1 MAVRRLVLHALAAA
15 ALLSSLAPAM
25 AEEIA
30 VVTKRVIYPGE
41 TVGLDVLREV
51 RLKAGRQVPDAM
63 VTSIAAIEGKVAK
76 RTLLPGRYIP
86 LAAIREIYLIEQ
98 GAPVEVVFQHGSL
111 TITAQAV
118 SLEPGSEGDLIKVRN
133 VDSGAVFVGQIMAD
147 GTIKVGTS

>member
-1 MAVRRLVLHALAAA
+1 MAVRRLAPLAVAA
-15 ALLSSLAPAM
+15 VACLFALAPA
-25 AEEIA
+25 AAQEIA
-30 VVTKRVIYPGE
+30 IVTKRVIYPGE

-86 LAAIREIYLIEQ
+86 MAAIREIYLIEQ
-98 GAPVEVVFQHGSL
+98 GAPVEVVFQHGAL

-147 GTIKVGTS
+147 GTVKVGTS

>member
-1 MAVRRLVLHALAAA
+1 MAVRRLVPLAFAAA
-15 ALLSSLAPAM
+15 AFLSSLAPAM

-30 VVTKRVIYPGE
+30 VVTKRVVYPGE

-133 VDSGAVFVGQIMAD
+133 VDSGAVFVGQIMPD